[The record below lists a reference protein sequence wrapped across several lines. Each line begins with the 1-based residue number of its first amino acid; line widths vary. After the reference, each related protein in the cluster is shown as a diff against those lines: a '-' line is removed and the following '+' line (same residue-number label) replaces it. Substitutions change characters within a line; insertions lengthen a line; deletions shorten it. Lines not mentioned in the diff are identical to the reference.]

1 MAKDKKQETK
11 AEFEGSMP
19 SNPITIKAQ
28 YTKDLSFEN
37 PNIIKLLT
45 ENSNEAPNINVNVHV
60 EAKALENNDFEVTL
74 NIQAK
79 ASIEKMDVFITEL
92 SYAGIFGIAEEVA
105 QDSLR
110 PLVLIECPRLLFP
123 FARNIIAET
132 TRDGGVPPLMLNP
145 VDFVEMYRQQQ
156 SQEEPSP
163 KTKKN

>member
-11 AEFEGSMP
+11 AEFSESMP
-19 SNPITIKAQ
+19 SNPISIKAQ

-45 ENSNEAPNINVNVHV
+45 ENSTQSPNINVNVHV
-60 EAKALENNDFEVTL
+60 EAKSLDKNDFEVTL

-79 ASIEKMDVFITEL
+79 ASLEKMEVFIVEL
-92 SYAGIFGIAEEVA
+92 SYAGIFGIAEEIP
-105 QDSLR
+105 QDSLK

-123 FARNIIAET
+123 FARNIVAET

-156 SQEEPSP
+156 SQEEATP

>member
-1 MAKDKKQETK
+1 MANDKKQETK
-11 AEFEGSMP
+11 AAFTESMP

-37 PNIIKLLT
+37 PNILKLLS
-45 ENSNEAPNINVNVHV
+45 EPAAQSPDISVNVHV
-60 EAKALENNDFEVTL
+60 EAKPLENNDFEVTL

-79 ASIEKMDVFITEL
+79 ASLEKTEVFIAEL
-92 SYAGIFGIAEEVA
+92 AYAGVFGIAEEIPEE
-105 QDSLR
+105 SLK

-123 FARNIIAET
+123 FARNIIAEI

-145 VDFVEMYRQQQ
+145 VDFVEMYRQQANQ
-156 SQEEPSP
+156 SNQTA